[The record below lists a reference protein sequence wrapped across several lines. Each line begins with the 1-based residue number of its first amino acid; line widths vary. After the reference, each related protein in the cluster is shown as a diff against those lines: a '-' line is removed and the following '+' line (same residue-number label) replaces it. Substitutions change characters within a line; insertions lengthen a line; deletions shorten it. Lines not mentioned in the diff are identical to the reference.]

1 MMYRMSVEQA
11 DHFLRHIKR
20 HAEELKNGEF
30 VKDETYLEKLEC
42 AKEMAVEIAHEIV
55 HIMRRKGFEKY
66 ENKDF
71 VFDTKVP
78 ETKEELANY
87 TFHEF
92 DYDSFR
98 LACKIQ
104 RATEILLWDDEA
116 RLDLEPAAA
125 ARELENLGNA
135 ITDAGV
141 MIELLKDY
149 FNIK

>member
-1 MMYRMSVEQA
+1 MLWMTVEQA

-20 HAEELKNGEF
+20 HAEELRNGTF
-30 VKDETYLEKLEC
+30 KKDETYLKKLEC
-42 AKEMAVEIAHEIV
+42 AQEMALEISHEMV

-66 ENKDF
+66 ENQDF

-78 ETKEELANY
+78 ESKEELEKY
-87 TFHEF
+87 EFHEF
-92 DYDSFR
+92 DYESFR